1 MVKINNWK
9 YSWSFENDVSR
20 NIAIFGVDNSSKS
33 QMDNQRNNFLLLCKE
48 ATDDINN
55 SVGTTEKK

>member
-20 NIAIFGVDNSSKS
+20 NIVIFGVDNSSKS
-33 QMDNQRNNFLLLCKE
+33 HTDNQRNNFLLLSKE
-48 ATDDINN
+48 PSDDISD